1 MTSLPDDLRVA
12 LRGLVRTPR
21 LFLFAAVCLAV
32 AIGTATAVFAI
43 VNGLVLR
50 PLPFQHATR
59 LVAIWGVNPAR
70 DSVKRGF
77 SWPDTIDLA
86 RAVRSLDG
94 VAAMA
99 NAPSGMTLTGRGD
112 PVQIPMQV
120 VSGSFF
126 DVLGVPA
133 SLGRT
138 LTPENDV
145 PNSPPAVT
153 ISHALWRQ
161 RFGSDPTIAGQSL
174 TLDGRAFI
182 VTGVAP
188 PGFAYPPRVDMWVTI
203 AHGVPE
209 YVDNRSVGWL
219 EIIGRMKPGI
229 TPELARA
236 DLRGPL
242 DELTKRYHASRGR
255 EDVSVVPLQ
264 RELLGDTRPALWA
277 LLAGVIVLLAVA
289 CANVGG
295 LLLVRGAARSHDLAV
310 RLALGATR
318 RHVIGEAL
326 AESTVLV
333 AFGGVFGLALAA
345 ALVRAVRAAAPG
357 DIPGIADVSIEW
369 RVLVFAV
376 IATGASIALCVIAPM
391 LQSLSRD
398 VLSLLQQG
406 GRSLAG
412 EGGRARRALAGIEVA
427 LAVLLLVAATLVTR
441 TFLNLRAVDVGFN
454 ADRVLAF
461 DVPQPASRY
470 PDARASLAFA
480 DRLLPK
486 LSTLPGV
493 QRAASVLLR
502 PLWGVVG
509 MDWPVTIEGQPPTD
523 AAQNPLTNLEA
534 VSPGYFETMEIPLIE
549 GRDITDGDRD
559 GRAPVAVVSQSF
571 ARRFWSDGQALGRRL
586 RFPLPGSSYDRQWF
600 TVVGIVG
607 DAKYR
612 ELRRSRLD
620 LYISSA
626 QSPYAVHQFVVRVGP
641 VLSDRPGSDV
651 RPDSIVGA
659 IRAEVRAIDPALPI
673 DDVVVLSDAVQS
685 QIATPRLVALTFNG
699 FAATAAALAAL
710 GLGTLIAW
718 QVRLR
723 TREIGVRLALGA
735 TPRQVIGIVMSES
748 IPVVAGG
755 VIAGLVT
762 AVLLGRFL
770 EALLFEV
777 APYDPLSVSM
787 AGTAAVAIAL
797 VTSYVTARSAARV
810 DPLVAL
816 RNE

>member
-1 MTSLPDDLRVA
+1 MR
-12 LRGLVRTPR
+12 
-21 LFLFAAVCLAV
+21 C
-32 AIGTATAVFAI
+32 
-43 VNGLVLR
+43 
-50 PLPFQHATR
+50 
-59 LVAIWGVNPAR
+59 GVS
-70 DSVKRGF
+70 D
-77 SWPDTIDLA
+77 
-86 RAVRSLDG
+86 
-94 VAAMA
+94 
-99 NAPSGMTLTGRGD
+99 
-112 PVQIPMQV
+112 
-120 VSGSFF
+120 
-126 DVLGVPA
+126 
-133 SLGRT
+133 
-138 LTPENDV
+138 
-145 PNSPPAVT
+145 
-153 ISHALWRQ
+153 
-161 RFGSDPTIAGQSL
+161 SDPIPRIAGQSL
-174 TLDGRAFI
+174 TLDGRAFT

-188 PGFAYPPRVDMWVTI
+188 AGFAYPPKVDMWVTI

-219 EIIGRMKPGI
+219 KIIGRMKPGF
-229 TPELARA
+229 TPESARA
-236 DLRGPL
+236 DLRIPL
-242 DELTKRYHASRGR
+242 DDLTKRYHASRGR

-264 RELLGDTRPALWA
+264 RELLGETRPALWA

-318 RHVIGEAL
+318 RHVVGEAL

-333 AFGGVFGLALAA
+333 ACSSVLGLALATG
-345 ALVRAVRAAAPG
+345 LVRAVGAAAPG
-357 DIPGIADVSIEW
+357 DIPGIAGVSIDW
-369 RVLVFAV
+369 RVLAFAV
-376 IATGASIALCVIAPM
+376 IVTGASIALCVIAPM

-480 DRLLPK
+480 DRLLPR
-486 LSTLPGV
+486 LATLPGV

-509 MDWPVTIEGQPPTD
+509 MDWPVTIEGQPPAD

-534 VSPGYFETMEIPLIE
+534 VSPGYFETMEIPLVE

-559 GRAPVAVVSQSF
+559 GRAPVALVSQSF

-626 QSPYAVHQFVVRVGP
+626 QSSYAVHQFVVRVGP
-641 VLSDRPGSDV
+641 VFSDRPV

-755 VIAGLVT
+755 VVAGLVT
-762 AVLLGRFL
+762 AVVLGRFL

-777 APYDPLSVSM
+777 APYDPLSVAV
-787 AGTAAVAIAL
+787 AGTAAGVIAL
-797 VTSYVTARSAARV
+797 LTSYVTARSAARV

-816 RNE
+816 RND